1 MEITPF
7 TIIMTTCPNYDE
19 ANNIANGLVKNRLAA
34 CVQLS
39 EIKSF
44 CIWDGQV
51 QNETEVRLMIKTRS
65 WLYPQVEEF
74 IIKNHSY
81 SIPEIISVPIE
92 RGTSSYLEW
101 IEKVTDRS
109 LEG

>member
-1 MEITPF
+1 
-7 TIIMTTCPNYDE
+7 MTACHNYDE
-19 ANNIANGLVKNRLAA
+19 ARHIANGLVKNRLAA

-44 CIWDGQV
+44 YIWDGQV
-51 QNETEVRLMIKTRS
+51 QNEPEVRLMIKTKSR
-65 WLYPQVEEF
+65 LYPQVEEF
-74 IIKNHSY
+74 IIQNNSY
-81 SIPEIISVPIE
+81 SVPEIIAVPVE
-92 RGTSSYLEW
+92 RGTSPYLEW